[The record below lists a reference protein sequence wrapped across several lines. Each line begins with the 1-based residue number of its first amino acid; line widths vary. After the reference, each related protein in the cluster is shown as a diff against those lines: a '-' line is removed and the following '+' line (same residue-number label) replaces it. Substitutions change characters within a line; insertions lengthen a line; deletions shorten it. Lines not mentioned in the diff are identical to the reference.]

1 MRLTAGKRHSGVGDI
16 NHHPQPTLGPGSLLH
31 GLQAGIHG
39 SRPGREVSLGL
50 EWLGRRSQ
58 EQAVEL
64 GRTTMLSTVLA
75 WGLGQPRTPLCQ
87 PSTPGGCWHSLPLRS
102 LPSSP
107 VAGRTIWRVAGQGWL
122 EVGPPLATP
131 ESLQADKRWQG
142 IQRPSLPSA
151 WTPNKYPGLTAR
163 RKEWMLG
170 EAEGTNMK
178 RLPGP
183 LSLLLHL
190 ERGGDR
196 SPMGT
201 LVVNEKR

>member
-1 MRLTAGKRHSGVGDI
+1 MGDT
-16 NHHPQPTLGPGSLLH
+16 NPHPQPTPSLGPWALGPGSLLH

-58 EQAVEL
+58 EQAIQL
-64 GRTTMLSTVLA
+64 GRTRMLSTVLA

-87 PSTPGGCWHSLPLRS
+87 PSTPGGCWHSPPLRS

-122 EVGPPLATP
+122 GVGPPLATP
-131 ESLQADKRWQG
+131 ELLQADRDGKEFRDP
-142 IQRPSLPSA
+142 PS
-151 WTPNKYPGLTAR
+151 
-163 RKEWMLG
+163 
-170 EAEGTNMK
+170 

-183 LSLLLHL
+183 QPSTQASLP
-190 ERGGDR
+190 GGR
-196 SPMGT
+196 NG
-201 LVVNEKR
+201 R